1 VPGSSGRGGFR
12 GAGPEPDKGY
22 FAMNKAITDGLIF
35 MPPAFENGLDVWS
48 SGDGTPGSPTYAG
61 SPNAALVPADQDFS
75 GCLEIIKTTSTVK
88 LRYMGDTP
96 ILPGCYLR
104 VRARVKAMSGNLP
117 AVRIAGWAGA
127 AGGAHVAGVVE
138 AGPSVQLSAYGKVAT
153 VEAIVGTGS
162 RRGVDMSWGRA
173 ALSGHF
179 GLDLTGPNGGVV
191 RIDDIEIEDVTGVF
205 LRDLIDWVD
214 VRDYG
219 ARGDGVADDSA
230 AFEAADAAALA
241 AGRSVLVS
249 AGSYRLNADVTFEAP
264 ARFEGTVTMPADRR
278 LSLTRSF
285 DLASYAAAFGS
296 EEEGFKR
303 AFQALL
309 NFVDHDSL
317 DLGGRRIEVTAP
329 IDLQAAVNNK
339 TSFATRRVIRNGQF
353 DVVDGPAWAP
363 AVVTSQASYS
373 PANEKLLSNVA
384 NIANVAVG
392 SLVTGT
398 GVGREVYV
406 TAVNLG
412 AATLTLSQPLYGA
425 AGSQVYTFTRF
436 RYVLD
441 FSGFSS
447 LSKMVLD
454 DIEVQ
459 CNGFASAILLPP
471 SGSLFHLR
479 DSFVTRPRNRGIT
492 SIGDGCQGMMIDRCS
507 FTSDESGLR
516 SQDRVSIALNA
527 SANDVKIRDCR
538 AQHFRH
544 FAVLGGNGNL
554 IVGNHWFQGDT
565 EVDGL
570 RLPGLILAGTDVK
583 STVTGNYIDNCSIEW
598 TNEYESDPGF
608 ANQYSF
614 GGLTITGNTFTASD
628 VAPWFAFLVVKPYGA
643 GHFLR
648 DVNISGNV
656 FKALAGAIDRVDAVD
671 TTFAPLNP
679 ASMKNITVEANA
691 FTAITQP
698 ISNPVFFQ
706 HDQASAATVWTVSPG
721 AYLPFGGWARN
732 VEALVAEG
740 MISGPASERRS
751 DMPYVEVQQG
761 ALKQNVTVTWAGA
774 SKGRVHLRIRMDNP
788 V

>member
-1 VPGSSGRGGFR
+1 
-12 GAGPEPDKGY
+12 
-22 FAMNKAITDGLIF
+22 MNKAITDGLIF
-35 MPPAFENGLDVWS
+35 MPPAFAAGLGPWS
-48 SGDGTPGSPTYAG
+48 SGDGTPGSPSYAG

-75 GCLEIIKTTSTVK
+75 GCLELVKTTGTVK
-88 LRYMGDTP
+88 LRHMGATP

-117 AVRIAGWAGA
+117 AVRIAAWAGG
-127 AGGAHVAGVVE
+127 AGGAHVAGVTE
-138 AGPSVQLSAYGKVAT
+138 AGPSVQLTAYGRVET

-162 RRGVDMSWGRA
+162 RGGVHMSWGTA
-173 ALSGHF
+173 AFYGHF

-191 RIDDIEIEDVTGVF
+191 RIDDIEIEDVTGAF

-219 ARGDGVADDSA
+219 AKGDGTTDAAA
-230 AFEAADAAALA
+230 AFEAADAAAFA
-241 AGRSVLVS
+241 SGRSVLVS
-249 AGSYRLNADVTFEAP
+249 AGSHRLDADVTFEAP
-264 ARFEGTVTMPADRR
+264 VRFEGTVTMPADRR

-285 DLASYAAAFGS
+285 DLATYAAAFGS
-296 EEEGFKR
+296 EEEGFRR

-339 TSFATRRVIRNGQF
+339 TAFATRRVIRNGQF

-363 AVVTSQASYS
+363 AVVISQASYN
-373 PANEKLLSNVA
+373 PANERVLSNVA
-384 NIANVAVG
+384 NIANVAAG

-412 AATLTLSQPLYGA
+412 AGTLTLSQPLHGA

-441 FSGFSS
+441 FAGFSS

-454 DIEVQ
+454 DVEVQ
-459 CNGFASAILLPP
+459 CNGVASAILLPP

-479 DSFVTRPRNRGIT
+479 DCHITRPRDRGVT
-492 SIGDGCQGMMIDRCS
+492 SIGDGCQGMMVDRCN

-516 SQDRVSIALNA
+516 SQDRVSIVLNTN
-527 SANDVKIRDCR
+527 ANDVKIRDCR

-554 IVGNHWFQGDT
+554 VVGNHWFQGDT

-570 RLPGLILAGTDVK
+570 RLPGLVLAGTDVK
-583 STVTGNYIDNCSIEW
+583 STITGNYIDNCSIEW

-614 GGLTITGNTFTASD
+614 GGLTVTGNTFTASD

-656 FKALAGAIDRVDAVD
+656 FKALAGAIDRVEAVD
-671 TTFAPLNP
+671 TTFATLNP
-679 ASMKNITVEANA
+679 ASMRNITVEANA
-691 FTAITQP
+691 FTAVSQP
-698 ISNPVFFQ
+698 ISNPVSFR
-706 HDQASAATVWTVSPG
+706 HDQGTAATVWTVAPG
-721 AYLPFGGWARN
+721 GYLPFGGWARN
-732 VEALVAEG
+732 VETLVAEG
-740 MISGPASERRS
+740 SVTGPANERRG
-751 DMPYVEVQQG
+751 DMPFVEVQQG
-761 ALKQNVTVTWAGA
+761 PAKQNVTVNWAA
-774 SKGRVHLRIRMDNP
+774 PSKGRVHLRVRMDTP

>member
-1 VPGSSGRGGFR
+1 
-12 GAGPEPDKGY
+12 
-22 FAMNKAITDGLIF
+22 
-35 MPPAFENGLDVWS
+35 
-48 SGDGTPGSPTYAG
+48 
-61 SPNAALVPADQDFS
+61 
-75 GCLEIIKTTSTVK
+75 
-88 LRYMGDTP
+88 
-96 ILPGCYLR
+96 
-104 VRARVKAMSGNLP
+104 
-117 AVRIAGWAGA
+117 RIAGWAGA
-127 AGGAHVAGVVE
+127 AAGAHVAGVVE
-138 AGPSVQLSAYGKVAT
+138 TGPSVQLSAYGKVET

-162 RRGVDMSWGRA
+162 RGGVDMSWDRA
-173 ALSGHF
+173 ALLGHF

-191 RIDDIEIEDVTGVF
+191 RIDDIEIEDVTSVF

-219 ARGDGVADDSA
+219 AKGDGVTDDSA
-230 AFEAADAAALA
+230 AFEAADAAAFA
-241 AGRSVLVS
+241 SGRSVLVS
-249 AGSYRLNADVTFEAP
+249 SGSYFLNADVTFEAP
-264 ARFEGTVTMPADRR
+264 ARFEGTVAMSANRR

-296 EEEGFKR
+296 EEEGFRR

-329 IDLQAAVNNK
+329 IDLQAAVYNK

-363 AVVTSQASYS
+363 TAVTSQASYG
-373 PANEKLLSNVA
+373 PANERVLTNVV

-412 AATLTLSQPLYGA
+412 AGTLTLSQPLYGA

-436 RYVLD
+436 KYVLD

-454 DIEVQ
+454 DVEVQ
-459 CNGFASAILLPP
+459 CNGVASAILLPP

-479 DSFVTRPRNRGIT
+479 DCHITRPKNRGVT
-492 SIGDGCQGMMIDRCS
+492 SIGDGCQGMMVDRCN

-516 SQDRVSIALNA
+516 SQDRVSIVLNTN
-527 SANDVKIRDCR
+527 ANDVKIRDCR

-570 RLPGLILAGTDVK
+570 RLPGLVLAGTDVK
-583 STVTGNYIDNCSIEW
+583 STITGNYVDNCSIEW

-614 GGLTITGNTFTASD
+614 GGLTITGNTFAASD

-648 DVNISGNV
+648 DLNISGNV

-671 TTFAPLNP
+671 TTFAALNY

-691 FTAITQP
+691 FTAVTQP

-706 HDQASAATVWTVSPG
+706 HDQASAAMVWTVSPG

-740 MISGPASERRS
+740 PVTGPGNERRN
-751 DMPYVEVQQG
+751 DMPHVEVQQG
-761 ALKQNVTVTWAGA
+761 AAKQNVTVNWATA
-774 SKGRVHLRIRMDNP
+774 SKGRVHLRVRMDNP